1 MREAI
6 IQIVA
11 AGLGTLGFALLFRVR
26 PCHLPMATLGG
37 ALSWL
42 TYLLVWEGTGSI
54 FFSTL
59 VAAVV
64 VCLWSEGLARLRKAP
79 ANIFLLPGI
88 IPLLP
93 GGALYYTM
101 SGIVSGDWSLAMI
114 KGLATV
120 HMALGIA
127 GGIIIGSEV
136 VRLILG
142 GLRRRRRWLAAK
154 RPPQE
159 TDHQK

>member
-1 MREAI
+1 MRDAV

-26 PCHLPMATLGG
+26 SQHLLMATLGG

-42 TYLLVWEGTGSI
+42 AYLLVWAGTESI

-59 VAAVV
+59 VAAMV
-64 VCLWSEGLARLRKAP
+64 VCLWSEVLARLRKAP

-101 SGIVSGDWSLAMI
+101 YGIVSGDWPLVMT
-114 KGLATV
+114 KGLTTV
-120 HMALGIA
+120 HIALGIA

-136 VRLILG
+136 VRLVLG
-142 GLRRRRRWLAAK
+142 GMRRRRRWLAAK
-154 RPPQE
+154 RVPRE
-159 TDHQK
+159 TDHEK